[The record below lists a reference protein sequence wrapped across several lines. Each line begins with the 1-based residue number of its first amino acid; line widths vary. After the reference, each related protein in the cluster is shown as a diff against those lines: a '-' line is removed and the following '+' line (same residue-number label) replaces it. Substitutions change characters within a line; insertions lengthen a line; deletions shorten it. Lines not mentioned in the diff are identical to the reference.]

1 MNPVNKLILKEKI
14 KESIT
19 NIADSDLYEII
30 LTLDKIGALNDN
42 WDGEKKQES
51 SEPST
56 NSDNS
61 NKLPKSFHMVS
72 PMFQGNVSYA
82 THGEYIGYKDDNGN
96 IRIFAKSE
104 KDLLKKVKKYKK

>member
-14 KESIT
+14 KESVS

-30 LTLDKIGALNDN
+30 LILDKLGALNEN

-51 SEPST
+51 TDSSQV
-56 NSDNS
+56 NDN
-61 NKLPKSFHMVS
+61 NKLPKSFYMVS
-72 PMFQGNVSYA
+72 PMFQGNVSYT
-82 THGEYIGYKDDNGN
+82 THGEYIGYKDDSNN